1 MIKGVTLDFGD
12 TLANG
17 ALDKVTFRKRLLNY
31 LKSLGYSRDQN
42 QIRKVRSQMLQKLE
56 RARSFNREIRL
67 ENLYPFL
74 LLKLGLHPER
84 EVLNHIHKL
93 YVNSFNSEFIPGVEE
108 VFEYLK
114 GKYKLAVISNSISN
128 VPRFFLERAGFEKY
142 LEAIVISRDL
152 GIRKPDPEIFN
163 YTLAKLGIESEEAI
177 HVGDSL
183 EQDVKGARDVG
194 MKTVWIKK
202 DNEEMITKP
211 DFIIHSIGEL
221 ISIL

>member
-12 TLANG
+12 TLAKG
-17 ALDKVTFRKRLLNY
+17 AFDKVTFRKRLLNY
-31 LKSLGYSRDQN
+31 LKSLGYSGDQD

-56 RARSFNREIRL
+56 RVRSFNREIRL
-67 ENLYPFL
+67 ENLYPFF

-93 YVNSFNSEFIPGVEE
+93 YINSFNSEFIPGVEE
-108 VFEYLK
+108 VFEYLTE
-114 GKYKLAVISNSISN
+114 KYKLAVISNSISN
-128 VPRFFLERAGFEKY
+128 VPRFFLERAGLEKY
-142 LEAIVISRDL
+142 FEAIVISRDL

-163 YTLAKLGIESEEAI
+163 YTLVKLGIESEEAI

-183 EQDVKGARDVG
+183 EQDVKGAKDVG

-211 DFIIHSIGEL
+211 NYIIHSIGEL